1 MMLGWV
7 RGVACDRAVSVAR
20 PCPCCRSP
28 GVGRDGMEVWR
39 ICDDDEPA
47 VWRGGREV
55 QGYGDTG
62 RVWLNGSK

>member
-1 MMLGWV
+1 M
-7 RGVACDRAVSVAR
+7 AR
-20 PCPCCRSP
+20 PCCRSP

>member
-1 MMLGWV
+1 MGSM
-7 RGVACDRAVSVAR
+7 VSMAR
-20 PCPCCRSP
+20 PCCRSP

>member
-1 MMLGWV
+1 
-7 RGVACDRAVSVAR
+7 
-20 PCPCCRSP
+20 
-28 GVGRDGMEVWR
+28 MEVWR